1 MLVLDRTPAPLF
13 DPIDDLTGAKPTWR
27 ILDDEPIYREVVRDL
42 GVPGLDEPAAPA
54 GDVIAGEVLPP
65 TQALD
70 LGHLFDEPPA
80 DDVPPTVPITL
91 LPTTAI
97 PVTGKGGRKRRAP
110 GSARRAS

>member
-1 MLVLDRTPAPLF
+1 MLVLDHHHSTPAPLF

-70 LGHLFDEPPA
+70 LGHLFDR
-80 DDVPPTVPITL
+80 DDAPTAPIPL

-97 PVTGKGGRKRRAP
+97 PVTGKGGRKRRQP
-110 GSARRAS
+110 GTTRRAS